1 MKLRAATS
9 ADSEAVLALNEES
22 VEYLSPLDDN
32 RLDLLVEQAALYLVV
47 EDKGVVIAFLLALR
61 EGAQYDSP
69 NYTWFADRYEQFL
82 YVDRV
87 VVSKAILGKG
97 LGSMLYTELFSFA
110 SKNAVSPVTCEFDV
124 EPANADSERFHARF
138 GFKEVGRQV
147 VADGR
152 KVVSLQTADA
162 SSHSTGKTQ

>member
-1 MKLRAATS
+1 MKLRPATS

-22 VEYLSPLDDN
+22 VEYLSPLDD
-32 RLDLLVEQAALYLVV
+32 RKLSSLVEQAALYLVV
-47 EDKGVVIAFLLALR
+47 EDQGVVIAFLLALR

-69 NYTWFADRYEQFL
+69 NYTWFANRYAQFL

-87 VVSKAILGKG
+87 VVSKAIIGKG

-110 SKNAVSPVTCEFDV
+110 SNNGISTVTCEFDV
-124 EPANADSERFHARF
+124 EPPNADSERFHARF

-162 SSHSTGKTQ
+162 LNHSIGHVS